1 MTPRITKA
9 NGRIGNWLLNNIYKK
24 YNTAAEFARANNLPV
39 RSVYNHIKAYS
50 YPNLLYLGTYSREF
64 RTRVGYLIDML
75 YLDQQDGVREK
86 ALMEKE
92 NKK

>member
-1 MTPRITKA
+1 MTHRITKA
-9 NGRIGNWLLNNIYKK
+9 NGRLGNWLLSSIYRK
-24 YNTAAEFARANNLPV
+24 YDTAAEFARANNVPV

-50 YPNLLYLGTYSREF
+50 YPNLIYLETYSREF

-75 YLDQQDGVREK
+75 YLDQRDGVREK

-92 NKK
+92 NNG